1 MGLPIY
7 SKLKQKGF
15 IMLPYGLIR
24 TMPTDKAI
32 VLMELL
38 AELNYARN
46 NALSFGND
54 FLCDINRLSEVLNI
68 ELNYLLEMLEQLE
81 ELDLI
86 AVFDSN
92 IEDTKPIGINLNNI
106 INYIE
111 TNDRN
116 DFINWNDGLKASLN
130 PINKRLNFN
139 QSTLKIKD
147 YLDSNLQIIDAIPLI
162 YYSYLNSLI
171 EDYETRFGN
180 IFETANIQQWVQLIV
195 EKGDVNNTTQD
206 IEYRKEFI
214 GMIERIYNLTNQ
226 ENQK

>member
-92 IEDTKPIGINLNNI
+92 IEDTKPIGTNLNNI

-111 TNDRN
+111 TNDRS

-130 PINKRLNFN
+130 PTNKSLNFN

-206 IEYRKEFI
+206 VEYRKEFI
-214 GMIERIYNLTNQ
+214 GMMKYIDDLTYQ
-226 ENQK
+226 ED

>member
-1 MGLPIY
+1 
-7 SKLKQKGF
+7 
-15 IMLPYGLIR
+15 MLPYGLIR

-38 AELNYARN
+38 AELNYAQN

-54 FLCDINRLSEVLNI
+54 FLCNINRLSEILNI
-68 ELNYLLEMLEQLE
+68 ELNYLLEILEQLE

-86 AVFDSN
+86 VVFDSN

-111 TNDRN
+111 TNDRS

-130 PINKRLNFN
+130 PTNKSLNFN
-139 QSTLKIKD
+139 KSTLKIKD

-171 EDYETRFGN
+171 EDYENRFGD
-180 IFETANIQQWVQLIV
+180 IFETVNI
-195 EKGDVNNTTQD
+195 
-206 IEYRKEFI
+206 
-214 GMIERIYNLTNQ
+214 
-226 ENQK
+226 